1 VIGAKWIEAGGV
13 TRARVLLAIAAA
25 LLVAA
30 VIFALT
36 RVTGN
41 DSRDAF
47 IDSRPPPDLAER
59 FYPPENWAWGELQ
72 PGQGSTQRYGV
83 SAPAVVPRGD
93 ILILPDYGE
102 SAETW
107 FETARDLNAAGYTVW
122 VLEGV
127 GQGGSARL
135 SSHRDLGELHSFDGD
150 LAGVRAMID
159 AVIRPPPRRPLVV
172 LGEGVGALL
181 AARAAEIGPPPTALV
196 LSGPTCAP
204 GTPAGALVYL
214 GLGSFR
220 APGGDVWARAGPDDF
235 AARRTHSA
243 WRGAVTRAWQVANP
257 DLRLGGSSLDWQAAL
272 AGLQSQTES
281 GAGRLTLPTLIVDD
295 GKPRACLSPPVTVR
309 RSLGGADRAL
319 ELEDDHWRAPWLAAI
334 ETFAAAQTKP
344 AGASG

>member
-1 VIGAKWIEAGGV
+1 VIGARWIGAGGV
-13 TRARVLLAIAAA
+13 TRARVLLGVVLV

-30 VIFALT
+30 VIVALT

-59 FYPPENWAWGELQ
+59 FYPPENWAWGEIQ
-72 PGQGSTQRYGV
+72 PDQGSAQRYGV
-83 SAPAVVPRGD
+83 SAPAVVSRAD
-93 ILILPDYGE
+93 VLILPDYGE

-107 FETARDLNAAGYTVW
+107 FETARNLNAAGFTVW

-127 GQGGSARL
+127 GQGGSTRL
-135 SSHRDLGELHSFDGD
+135 SNHRDLGELHNFDGD

-159 AVIRPPPRRPLVV
+159 AVIRPAPGRPLVV
-172 LGEGVGALL
+172 VGEGVGALL
-181 AARAAEIGPPPTALV
+181 AARSAEIGPAPAALV

-204 GTPAGALVYL
+204 ATPAGALVYL

-220 APGGDVWARAGPDDF
+220 AAGGDVWARTGPDDF
-235 AARRTHSA
+235 DARRTHSK
-243 WRGAVTRAWQVANP
+243 WRGAVTHAWQVANP
-257 DLRLGGSSLDWQAAL
+257 DLRLGGPSLDWLAAL
-272 AGLQSQTES
+272 AGLQTQTES
-281 GAGRLTLPTLIVDD
+281 GVGRLTAPTLIVDD

-334 ETFAAAQTKP
+334 EAFAAAPTK
-344 AGASG
+344 ASAPGS